1 MIRYLKGKF
10 FPQPDGNIII
20 ETNSGIG
27 FLVTI
32 PSNSPLYKNYDGEEV
47 KVYTLLSVR
56 EDDLSLY
63 GFSNMEELSLFRLL
77 TSVNGVGAKAGMALM
92 SILPLEQLKQ
102 AIAEENISSLTE
114 AQGVGKRTA
123 QRIVLELKDKV
134 EYQPDQNSSLRMQP
148 AFANERREAVEALIA
163 LGYMRSE
170 AEEAVGMVPDEG
182 LSSEEYIKNAL
193 KNML

>member
-32 PSNSPLYKNYDGEEV
+32 PSNSPLYKNYEGEEV
-47 KVYTLLSVR
+47 KVFTLLSVR

-134 EYQPDQNSSLRMQP
+134 EYQPDQNSSLKTQP
-148 AFANERREAVEALIA
+148 VFANERREAVEALIA